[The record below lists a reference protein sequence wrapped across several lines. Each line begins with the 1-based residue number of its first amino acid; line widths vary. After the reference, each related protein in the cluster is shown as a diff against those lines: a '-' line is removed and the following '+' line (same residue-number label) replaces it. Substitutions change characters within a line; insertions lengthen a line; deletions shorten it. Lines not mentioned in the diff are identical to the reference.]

1 MAEKPGA
8 PDQKSHRRRRPNTR
22 PKGKSGA
29 APRTASAPAKP
40 GLAARRAALQIL
52 RGVLEEK
59 TQLSDLLGPQGAL
72 AGLDPADR
80 ARAQRLAATTLRQL
94 ERADTLLERYIDR
107 RPPLPALNILRLAAI
122 ELCVE
127 GAAPHGVVD
136 SAVSLMR
143 KNRKAGQFTGLANAV
158 LRKVAETGPE
168 LWADLPVPALPKW
181 LRRRIVHIYDE
192 TIVRAIEAAHLAGAP
207 VDLTLKDGEGAAL
220 WAEKLGAEIL
230 PTGSLRLAGSA
241 QVTDLPGYADG
252 AWWVQDAAAAVPV
265 RLLDPQPG
273 ETILDLCAAPGG
285 KTLQLA
291 AAGATVTA
299 LDLSKARMVR
309 LRENLRR
316 TELSATCVTA
326 DALSWDS
333 PAPFDAVVLDAPCSA
348 TGTIRRH
355 PDLPYVKTGKDLDQ
369 LFALQSDLIDR
380 AVALLKPGGRLLY
393 CTCSLLTE
401 EGERQ
406 AKLAMARH
414 GLSEIAPD
422 CARLGLDP
430 EVLRDGG
437 GLRLRPDYWAER
449 GGMDGF
455 FMIALRKPE

>member
-1 MAEKPGA
+1 MADKPGA
-8 PDQKSHRRRRPNTR
+8 PKHKPNRGRRPDAR
-22 PKGKSGA
+22 AKGKPGA
-29 APRTASAPAKP
+29 GPRTATAPAKP
-40 GLAARRAALQIL
+40 GLAARRVAVQLL

-59 TQLSDLLGPQGAL
+59 SQLSDLLGAQGPL
-72 AGLDPADR
+72 AGLDGPDR
-80 ARAQRLAATTLRQL
+80 ARAQRLTVTTLRQL
-94 ERADTLLERYIDR
+94 DRADTLLDGFMDR
-107 RPPLPALNILRLAAI
+107 RPPLPALNILRLAVV

-158 LRKVAETGPE
+158 LRKVAEEGPA

-192 TIVRAIEAAHLAGAP
+192 NTVRAIEAAHLAGAP
-207 VDLTLKDGEGAAL
+207 LDLTLKNERDAHA
-220 WAEKLGAEIL
+220 WAEKLDAELL
-230 PTGSLRLAGSA
+230 PTGSLRIARSA
-241 QVTDLPGYADG
+241 QVTDLPGYDTG
-252 AWWVQDAAAAVPV
+252 HWWVQDAAAAIPV
-265 RLLDPQPG
+265 RLLAPQPG

-291 AAGATVTA
+291 AAGAKVTA
-299 LDLSKARMVR
+299 LDLSKSRMVR

-316 TELSATCVTA
+316 TDLSATCVTA
-326 DALSWDS
+326 DALSWES
-333 PAPFDAVVLDAPCSA
+333 PEPFDSIVLDAPCSA

-355 PDLPYVKTGKDLDQ
+355 PDLPHVRTGKDLDQ
-369 LFALQSDLIDR
+369 LFQLQSDLIDR

-406 AKLAMARH
+406 AKLAIVRH

-422 CARLGLDP
+422 CAALGLGP
-430 EVLRDGG
+430 EVLREGG